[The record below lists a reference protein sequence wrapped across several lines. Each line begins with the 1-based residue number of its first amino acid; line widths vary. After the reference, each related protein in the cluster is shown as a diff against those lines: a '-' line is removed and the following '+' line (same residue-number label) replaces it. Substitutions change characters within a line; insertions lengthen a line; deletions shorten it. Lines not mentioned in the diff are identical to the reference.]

1 MDGGSAANAQRRI
14 AAGDPAVRVD
24 SAVKPG
30 AKPRA
35 YYGKAEGT
43 VSLGL
48 RPEFSK
54 PKTMPVH
61 CFKERLGVRL
71 LTGAVREVEMCA
83 EVQLEEYYRS
93 DGNFEARCNR
103 ITTARRIV
111 G

>member
-30 AKPRA
+30 AIPWA
-35 YYGKAEGT
+35 YYGKAEGA

-54 PKTMPVH
+54 LKTLPVH
-61 CFKERLGVRL
+61 CFKSDSAYGFLQVLLGKWRRVR
-71 LTGAVREVEMCA
+71 R
-83 EVQLEEYYRS
+83 
-93 DGNFEARCNR
+93 
-103 ITTARRIV
+103 
-111 G
+111 